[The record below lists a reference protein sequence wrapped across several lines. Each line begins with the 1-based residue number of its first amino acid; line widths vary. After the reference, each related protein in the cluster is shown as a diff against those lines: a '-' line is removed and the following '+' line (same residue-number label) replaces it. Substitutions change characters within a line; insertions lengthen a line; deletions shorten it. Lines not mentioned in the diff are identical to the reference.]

1 MISPRSSTRGLVAAA
16 LLAFSLVACGDDS
29 GGSQD
34 AQSDDAPTG
43 GRDRTAFCTG
53 MDDLQSGAVQ
63 EPDALASVYDTI
75 ESNAPAE
82 IRAEVEE
89 FVDAS
94 RAVSEAFAEAGAPDQ
109 DVDVEAVM
117 ASLTPE
123 QREVVEALAASA
135 QTGELPDGAAGE
147 VLSFALENCP

>member
-1 MISPRSSTRGLVAAA
+1 MNSPRSSAPGLTVAA
-16 LLAFSLVACGDDS
+16 LLAVSLLACGDDS
-29 GGSQD
+29 GRSED
-34 AQSDDAPTG
+34 AQSDDAPTD
-43 GRDRTAFCTG
+43 GRDLTAFCTG

-75 ESNAPAE
+75 ESNAPTE

-94 RAVSEAFAEAGAPDQ
+94 RAVSEGFAEAGAPEQ
-109 DVDVEAVM
+109 EVDVEAVM

-123 QREVVEALAASA
+123 QREVVAALAASA
-135 QTGELPDGAAGE
+135 QTGELPDGPAGE
-147 VLSFALENCP
+147 VLSYALENCP

>member
-1 MISPRSSTRGLVAAA
+1 MLKRLAATA
-16 LLAFSLVACGDDS
+16 LLALALVACGDDDGDS
-29 GGSQD
+29 GNAEPDEGAMQQVD
-34 AQSDDAPTG
+34 IG
-43 GRDRTAFCTG
+43 EFCAA

-63 EPDALASVYDTI
+63 QPDALASVYDTI
-75 ESNAPAE
+75 ESNGPTE

-94 RAVSEAFAEAGAPDQ
+94 RAVSEAFAEAGAPEQ
-109 DVDVEAVM
+109 EVDVEAVM

-135 QTGELPDGAAGE
+135 QTGELPEGSAGE
-147 VLSFALENCP
+147 VLSYALENCP